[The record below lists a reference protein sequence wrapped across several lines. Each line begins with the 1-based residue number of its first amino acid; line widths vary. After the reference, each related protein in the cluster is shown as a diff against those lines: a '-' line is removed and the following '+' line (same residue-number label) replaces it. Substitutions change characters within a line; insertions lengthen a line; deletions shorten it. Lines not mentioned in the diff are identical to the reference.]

1 MTGQSANVKTEQA
14 GAGLSTFAE
23 ITEAIRARAREL
35 LESGQ
40 VTVVLGFENGP
51 RPYQSRP
58 AFIRRSGDAERLVWS
73 PFCIANLAKYLLD
86 KKLSGQKV
94 AVVAKGCDSRG
105 LVRLIRDQQLKR
117 DDVYILGV
125 PCRGM
130 IDPMKAG
137 LRGQGGFAQGAGA
150 VEVEDVGDRFRING
164 QEKAKSDV
172 VANRCLFC
180 EHQNPVISDETMGAE
195 VVAGPY
201 AVAPVAAVAAAGEV
215 EMAAT
220 AVGPRFA
227 RVQELE
233 ALPVT
238 ERSAY
243 WDELMERC
251 IRCFA
256 CRNVCPAC
264 NCRECTFDMTKPRWL
279 GKAVNLAENQ
289 FYHLTRVMHVA
300 GRCIDCGECERVCPV
315 GIPIMELNRKV
326 QLDINN
332 LFGEQEPGLATDEE
346 YPLGAFRQ
354 TDPDEFL

>member
-1 MTGQSANVKTEQA
+1 MTSVGLNVKTEEA
-14 GAGLSTFAE
+14 ARADRSFAE
-23 ITEAIRARAREL
+23 TTAAIQARAREL

-40 VTVVLGFENGP
+40 VKVVIGFENGP
-51 RPYQSRP
+51 RPYQARP
-58 AFIRRSGDAERLVWS
+58 AFIRRAEDVERLVWS

-86 KKLSGQKV
+86 KRLSGQKV

-125 PCRGM
+125 PCGGM
-130 IDPMKAG
+130 ID
-137 LRGQGGFAQGAGA
+137 R
-150 VEVEDVGDRFRING
+150 
-164 QEKAKSDV
+164 AKPDV
-172 VANRCLFC
+172 VAERCLFC
-180 EHQNPVISDETMGAE
+180 EHQNPVIQDEMIGSE
-195 VVAGPY
+195 VAAGPY
-201 AVAPVAAVAAAGEV
+201 AAAPVAAAGVLAE
-215 EMAAT
+215 ANGSGGGAGT
-220 AVGPRFA
+220 GASGGDPRFA
-227 RVQELE
+227 RVAEIE
-233 ALPVT
+233 AMPVA

-251 IRCFA
+251 VRCFA

-264 NCRECTFDMTKPRWL
+264 DCRECTFDMTKPRWL

-315 GIPIMELNRKV
+315 GIPIMELNRKM
-326 QLDINN
+326 QLDINT
-332 LFGEQEPGLATDEE
+332 LFGEQEPGLAVDEE
-346 YPLGAFRQ
+346 LPLAGFRQ